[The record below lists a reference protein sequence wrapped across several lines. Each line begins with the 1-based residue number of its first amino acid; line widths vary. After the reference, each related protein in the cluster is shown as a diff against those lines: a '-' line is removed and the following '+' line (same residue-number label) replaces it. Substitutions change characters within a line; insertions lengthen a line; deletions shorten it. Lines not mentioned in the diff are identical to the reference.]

1 MAELVYQAIMSLDG
15 YAAAPDGDISWSEP
29 TAQVHAHV
37 NEREAAT
44 TMYLLGRRTYDLMRV
59 WDALLLDETISPEE
73 HEFAQLWR
81 DTDKIVVSRTL
92 PELDA
97 PRTRVVREFDP
108 VAMARFL
115 DDTEGVVS
123 IGGPTLAA
131 EAFAAGLVTVVRL
144 YVHPVILGDGL
155 RAMPTAH
162 RLDLDLVG
170 SRRFD
175 DGSVFV
181 EYRVPR

>member
-15 YAAAPDGDISWSEP
+15 YVADPDGDFSWSEP
-29 TAQVHAHV
+29 TAEVHAHV
-37 NEREAAT
+37 NERDAAT
-44 TMYLLGRRTYDLMRV
+44 TMYLLGRRTYDIMRV
-59 WDALLLDETISPEE
+59 WDALLHDPTISPEE
-73 HEFAQLWR
+73 REFAGLWQG
-81 DTDKIVVSRTL
+81 TDKIVVSTTL

-97 PRTRVVREFDP
+97 PRTRVVRAFDP
-108 VAMARFL
+108 VAMRRFL
-115 DDTEGVVS
+115 EETEGVVS

-131 EAFAAGLVTVVRL
+131 EAFAAGLVTVVRP
-144 YVHPVILGDGL
+144 YVHPVILGAGL

-162 RLDLDLVG
+162 RLSLDLVA
-170 SRRFD
+170 SQVFA